1 MRRVS
6 LALISMLCM
15 SGVAH
20 AQSAPKLELTNLTVG
35 LIPSAEFLP
44 EFVAHD
50 QGYYKAEGL
59 TVTSPTFQAGTD
71 IVQALMGGAL
81 NIAAGGGTD
90 ALIPIAAG
98 RPIKVIWEFN
108 NFVTF
113 SYVAKPAIK
122 SWKDMRGKN
131 IVISA
136 PGAQTDLTLRWVLRK
151 EGLDPDRDVKLIPGG
166 APLSRMAALTSGTAD
181 AAVLIEPQ
189 ATKAEADGF
198 TRLTRLSDHLP
209 KWPSEVFFVTEELIR
224 KNPETLKAFLRAI
237 SKASKFIPANEAAC
251 VRIMMQQMK
260 FSEADAKL
268 AFKLMKDSY
277 PATGEPYMPGWEF
290 AQELMIASKN
300 ISAKIPYEKIFDR
313 TFIDWAKKEL
323 N

>member
-6 LALISMLCM
+6 VAVILALCAVGL
-15 SGVAH
+15 VY
-20 AQSAPKLELTNLTVG
+20 AQSTPKLELTNLTVG

-50 QGYYKAEGL
+50 QGYFKAEGL
-59 TVTSPTFQAGTD
+59 TVTAPTFQAGTD
-71 IVQALMGGAL
+71 IVQALVGGAL

-90 ALIPIAAG
+90 ALIPISAG
-98 RPIKVIWEFN
+98 RPVKVIWEFN

-113 SYVAKPAIK
+113 VYLAKPTIK
-122 SWKDMRGKN
+122 SWKDLKGKN

-136 PGAQTDLTLRWVLRK
+136 PGAQTDLTVRWVLRK
-151 EGLDPDRDVKLIPGG
+151 EGLDPDRDVKLVPGG
-166 APLSRMAALTSGTAD
+166 APLSRMAALSSGTAD

-198 TRLTRLSDHLP
+198 TRLARLSDHVP
-209 KWPSEVFFVTEELIR
+209 KWPSEVFFATEEFIR

-237 SKASKFIPANEAAC
+237 SKASKFIPANEAVC
-251 VRIMMQQMK
+251 VRIMMEQMK
-260 FSEADAKL
+260 FSEADAKV
-268 AFKLMKDSY
+268 AFRLMKDSY
-277 PATGEPYMPGWEF
+277 PATGEPHIPGWDF
-290 AQELMIASKN
+290 AQELMIASKS